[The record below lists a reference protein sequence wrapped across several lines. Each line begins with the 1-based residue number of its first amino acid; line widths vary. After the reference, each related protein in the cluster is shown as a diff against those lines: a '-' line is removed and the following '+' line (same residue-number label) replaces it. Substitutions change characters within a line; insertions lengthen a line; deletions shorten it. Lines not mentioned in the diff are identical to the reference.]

1 MKIAMIMTDITS
13 KQLHQTGENKEKMES
28 KRNQNVT
35 LCTRNTGKL
44 LQSSIRS
51 KRIDNGAEC

>member
-1 MKIAMIMTDITS
+1 
-13 KQLHQTGENKEKMES
+13 
-28 KRNQNVT
+28 

-51 KRIDNGAEC
+51 KRIDNGAECWNVKKNQSNVSNQI